1 MGGVVSVIDPV
12 GQFQKAR
19 DARRKSDLSQIQKAL
34 ETYYND
40 IGQYPESS
48 ADYKIKANAT
58 TTLNWGST
66 GWQYMAAL
74 PKDPSVSLN
83 YVYYSPTTPAVRQSY
98 YLYANLERGTK
109 DSQACSGGNV
119 CPSATANGVGTKCG
133 VPSAKCNYG
142 VTSPNVSL

>member
-1 MGGVVSVIDPV
+1 MGGVVSIMDPV

-19 DARRKSDLSQIQKAL
+19 DARRKSDLSQLQKAL

-40 IGQYPESS
+40 MGQYPGSS

-66 GWQYMAAL
+66 GWQYMATL
-74 PKDPSVSLN
+74 PKDPSGPLN
-83 YVYYSPTTPAVRQSY
+83 YVYYSPAGMQSY
-98 YLYANLERGTK
+98 YLYANLERGAK
-109 DSQACSGGNV
+109 DSQACPLGNA
-119 CPSATANGVGTKCG
+119 CPSATTNGVGTKCG